1 LTHPGKAIKF
11 LRSEPPDIESQ
22 NDEASNHFGDPPIQP
37 AVWKDLNNSDFFAIS
52 SNLPSDWS
60 KPMKAAVFLDRDGT
74 INEQMGYI
82 NHPSRFKLLP
92 RAAAGIRLLNENEIP
107 VVVATNQ
114 SGLARGYF
122 PPELLTQVHEKMHR
136 KLAAEGAHVDAIY
149 ICPHHPEAKNPEY
162 RLQCDCRK
170 PQTGLLTR
178 AARELALDLGRSYL
192 VGDRWSDLK
201 AAAGCQ
207 ATGILVLTGY
217 GQGDLAYIGPQE
229 KIQPHYVASDLY
241 EAAQWI
247 IEDLRA
253 GKKKK

>member
-1 LTHPGKAIKF
+1 M
-11 LRSEPPDIESQ
+11 
-22 NDEASNHFGDPPIQP
+22 
-37 AVWKDLNNSDFFAIS
+37 
-52 SNLPSDWS
+52 
-60 KPMKAAVFLDRDGT
+60 KPAVFLDRDGT

-82 NHPSRFKLLP
+82 NHASRFQLLP
-92 RAAAGIRLLNENEIP
+92 RAAAGIRLLNDHRIT

-122 PPELLTQVHEKMHR
+122 PPELLTAVHERMHQE
-136 KLAAEGAHVDAIY
+136 LAAAGAHVDAVY
-149 ICPHHPEAKNPEY
+149 ICPHHPEGKTPEY

-178 AARELALDLGRSYL
+178 AARELALDLGRSYV

-217 GQGDLAYIGPQE
+217 GRGDLAYIGPRE
-229 KIQPHYVASDLY
+229 SIQPHYIAADLY

-247 IEDLRA
+247 IEDIEH
-253 GKKKK
+253 GHF